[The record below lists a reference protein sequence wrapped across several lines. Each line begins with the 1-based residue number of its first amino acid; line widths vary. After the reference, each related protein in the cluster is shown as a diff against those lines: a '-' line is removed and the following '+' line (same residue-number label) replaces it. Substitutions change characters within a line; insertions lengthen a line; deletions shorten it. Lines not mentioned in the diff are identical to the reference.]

1 MRHPVGKQI
10 LRALVVPFAV
20 LAVSPAGAAD
30 ASYPA
35 KPIHI
40 VVPYPAGGATDQL
53 ARAIEKSMTET
64 LGQPIVI
71 ENKSGA
77 GGSIGMDAVARSAPD
92 GYTLAFGNSGPNSI
106 VGQIRKVPY
115 DTLKDFRM
123 ISMVAQVPMVLALP
137 TSSPVSS
144 VKEFIAAAKQK
155 DMNYGSVGNGSISNL
170 TGEYFKDLAG
180 IKLLHVPYNGGAP
193 LMQAFGGGQLD
204 SAFVTGLDGASMVRA
219 GKLKYIAVATSKP
232 TEVLPGLP
240 TVAADVPGFESVA
253 WFGLL
258 APKGVPDDVIAK
270 LNAAVVKAVA
280 TPEVRKFFAD
290 RNVEASSSTPE
301 EMERITREEMK
312 KWGDV
317 IRKNSIKE

>member
-1 MRHPVGKQI
+1 MPHLVGKQI
-10 LRALVVPFAV
+10 LRTLVVPFAA
-20 LAVSPAGAAD
+20 LAVSSAGAAD
-30 ASYPA
+30 ASYPG

-53 ARAIEKSMTET
+53 ARAIEKSMSET

-137 TSSPVSS
+137 ASSPISS
-144 VKEFIAAAKQK
+144 VKEMIAAAKKK

-180 IKLLHVPYNGGAP
+180 IKLLHIPYSGGAP

-232 TEVLPGLP
+232 TDVLPGLP
-240 TVAADVPGFESVA
+240 TVAADVPGFESIA

-301 EMERITREEMK
+301 EMERITRDEMK
-312 KWGDV
+312 KWGEV
-317 IRKNSIKE
+317 IRKNDIKE

>member
-1 MRHPVGKQI
+1 MPHPGKPI
-10 LRALVVPFAV
+10 LRALVVSFAA
-20 LAVSPAGAAD
+20 LAVSSAGAAD
-30 ASYPA
+30 PSYPS

-53 ARAIEKSMTET
+53 ARAIEKSMSDT

-77 GGSIGMDAVARSAPD
+77 GGTIGMDAVARSAPD

-137 TSSPVSS
+137 ASSPISS
-144 VKEFIAAAKQK
+144 VKELIAAAKQK

-180 IKLLHVPYNGGAP
+180 IKLLHIPYNGGAP

-232 TEVLPGLP
+232 TDVLPGLP
-240 TVAADVPGFESVA
+240 TVAADVPGFESIA

-280 TPEVRKFFAD
+280 TPEVRRFFAD

-301 EMERITREEMK
+301 EMERITRDEMK
-312 KWGDV
+312 KWGEV
-317 IRKNSIKE
+317 IRKNNIKE

>member
-1 MRHPVGKQI
+1 MPHLGKPI
-10 LRALVVPFAV
+10 LRALVVSFAA
-20 LAVSPAGAAD
+20 LAVSSSGAAD
-30 ASYPA
+30 ASYPS

-53 ARAIEKSMTET
+53 ARAIEKSMSDT

-155 DMNYGSVGNGSISNL
+155 EMNYGSVGNGSISNL

-180 IKLLHVPYNGGAP
+180 IKLLHIPYNGGAP

-232 TEVLPGLP
+232 TDVLPGLP
-240 TVAADVPGFESVA
+240 TVAADVPGFESIA

-258 APKGVPDDVIAK
+258 APRGVPDDVIAK

-301 EMERITREEMK
+301 EMERITRDEMK
-312 KWGDV
+312 KWGEV
-317 IRKNSIKE
+317 IRKNNIKE

>member
-1 MRHPVGKQI
+1 MPHVVGPLA
-10 LRALVVPFAV
+10 LRALVVSFAA
-20 LAVSPAGAAD
+20 LAMSSAGAAD
-30 ASYPA
+30 PSYPS

-53 ARAIEKSMTET
+53 ARAIEKSMSET

-71 ENKSGA
+71 ENKAGA
-77 GGSIGMDAVARSAPD
+77 GGAIGMDAVARSAPD

-123 ISMVAQVPMVLALP
+123 ISMVAKVPMVLALP
-137 TSSPVSS
+137 ASSPISN
-144 VKEFIAAAKQK
+144 VKEFIVAARQK

-180 IKLLHVPYNGGAP
+180 IKLLHIPYSGGAP

-204 SAFVTGLDGASMVRA
+204 SAFVTGLDGASMVSA
-219 GKLKYIAVATSKP
+219 GKLKYIAVATPKP

-240 TVAADVPGFESVA
+240 TVAADVPGFESIA

-258 APKGVPDDVIAK
+258 APKGVSDDIIAR

-280 TPEVRKFFAD
+280 TPEVRKLFAD
-290 RNVEASSSTPE
+290 RNVEAESSTPE
-301 EMERITREEMK
+301 EMERITRDEMK
-312 KWGDV
+312 KWGGV
-317 IRKNSIKE
+317 ISKNSIKE